1 MCLLYLKTPSSVDES
16 HKITDDFDK
25 QKSFPNAL
33 NAWETCRNSKTK
45 EWWYLLLKLQKHSL
59 SYFNGY
65 SWN

>member
-16 HKITDDFDK
+16 HKTTDDFDK

-33 NAWETCRNSKTK
+33 NAWETCPNSKTK
-45 EWWYLLLKLQKHSL
+45 EWWYLLLKLQTHSL